1 MFGIVVVVDRTMATV
16 IEYTYCNNPGRIAVW
31 MITNETLEMMTM
43 RTFWGATGFDPWG
56 KCTDPIAEINVDC
69 HVLVMSASTP
79 YCQRWYYY
87 LEWRSKSYQ

>member
-1 MFGIVVVVDRTMATV
+1 
-16 IEYTYCNNPGRIAVW
+16 
-31 MITNETLEMMTM
+31 MTM

-56 KCTDPIAEINVDC
+56 KCTDPIAEINVGR

-87 LEWRSKSYQ
+87 LEWQSKSYQ